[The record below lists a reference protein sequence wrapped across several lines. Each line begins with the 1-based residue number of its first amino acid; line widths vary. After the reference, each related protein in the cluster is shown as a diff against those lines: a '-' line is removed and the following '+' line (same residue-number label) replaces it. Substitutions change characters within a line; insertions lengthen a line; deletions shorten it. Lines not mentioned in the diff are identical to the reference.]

1 MKKLL
6 GIIITFLFLIS
17 CSDREED
24 IPTLE
29 VGQDFTDSNV
39 RIISIDTFAV
49 ELSTFK
55 FDSINTSSSSRL
67 LLGQYQDEL
76 FGTIRASNYF
86 ELGTFDYNLPDDAE
100 LDSIALILGYDRY
113 FYGDTT
119 RVAQI
124 NVHVLTDEVK
134 PEDDVFYNTSVLP
147 FESIPT
153 VTRNY
158 LPEPFD
164 EDSLHISMPITF
176 GQNLFDM
183 IREGDINDDEEL
195 RRNFKGFTLQ
205 PGDADESSILGFSK
219 NQENTYLRF
228 FYTIPGEFGDD
239 EETFDLLI
247 NLGGIDPKSFNNIRS
262 NVTGTFLE
270 SLVDQEINLLSRD
283 SENKSY
289 IQAGIGYATRI
300 RFPSIRK
307 IHDIPGTGTILSAN
321 LQIKPPPET
330 FNDLLP
336 IRDSLFVDIADQN
349 NDLVDRLFNG
359 QGSVFAIIN
368 EENIE
373 FNEVIYE
380 IPVGFYLEQEL
391 EEAPIIDNALVL
403 FSQNFNQTLDRIVLE
418 GESSTDFRARLILTY
433 AIYDEE

>member
-1 MKKLL
+1 MRKLL
-6 GIIITFLFLIS
+6 GIITLLCIIS

-39 RIISIDTFAV
+39 RIISIDTFTV

-67 LLGQYQDEL
+67 LLGQYEDDF
-76 FGTIRASNYF
+76 FGVVTASNYF
-86 ELGTFDYNLPDDAE
+86 ELTAFDYTLPDDAE

-113 FYGDTT
+113 FYSDTT
-119 RVAQI
+119 RVAQVK
-124 NVHVLTDEVK
+124 VHTLMDEVK

-147 FESIPT
+147 FDPIP
-153 VTRNY
+153 VTTRDY

-164 EDSLHISMPITF
+164 EDSLHISIPTTF
-176 GQNLFDM
+176 GLNLFEM

-195 RRNFKGFTLQ
+195 RSNFKGFTLQ
-205 PGDADESSILGFSK
+205 PGEDNNASILGFSK
-219 NQENTYLRF
+219 NPESTYLRF
-228 FYTIPGEFGDD
+228 FYSIPGEFGDE
-239 EETFDLLI
+239 EETFDLFI
-247 NLGGIDPKSFNNIRS
+247 NASPLEPNSYNNIKS

-270 SLVDQEINLLSRD
+270 PLVDQEINLLSKD
-283 SENKSY
+283 SENRSY
-289 IQAGIGYATRI
+289 IQAGGGYATRI
-300 RFPSIRK
+300 QFPSIRK
-307 IHDIPGTGTILSAN
+307 IFDIPGTGTILNAN
-321 LQIKPPPET
+321 LQIKPPPQA
-330 FNDLLP
+330 FNNLLP

-359 QGSVFAIIN
+359 RGSVFAIIN
-368 EENIE
+368 EENAE

-380 IPVGFYLEQEL
+380 IPIGFYLEQEL

-403 FSQNFNQTLDRIVLE
+403 FSQSFNQTVDRIVLE